1 MSHKAFYSKL
11 FAPPR
16 FLEMSAVSVEI
27 LQTGVCFLTTKST
40 SRGLLPDKIG
50 FIPLAP
56 GDVVHGEIVR
66 REPVIKALFEIKR
79 RTNAT
84 FVRFSVPEEK
94 TYIFKTHLP
103 DLKPEE
109 VRDVLDF
116 KLEENIPLSSK
127 EAVFDYDI
135 MPARKRSS
143 GLDVVVS
150 AAPLKAVEDLQS
162 IFQAAGLIP
171 ALFGPESNSVAKSV
185 VRSGNEQ
192 VLVIINIREANVI
205 LSWVVNGAVYQTS
218 SVNFGSSTFTEQ
230 IAKYCKVSLEEAVKI
245 KAEKLYHDS
254 SESADLFSQIINT
267 VSAIK
272 DEVYKFISYCNDKAE
287 VVSGADRV
295 IVCGQDAMIV
305 GLTRYL
311 SSNLNLPVEV
321 ANVWTNHFSFDDY
334 IPELSQAESLNYA
347 VVSGLSL
354 Y

>member
-16 FLEMSAVSVEI
+16 FLEMSAVAVEI
-27 LQTGVCFLTTKST
+27 LQTGVYFLTTKAT
-40 SRGLLPDKIG
+40 GRGLLPDKNG

-66 REPVIKALFEIKR
+66 REPVIKALFEIKK
-79 RTNAT
+79 RTGAT

-116 KLEENIPLSSK
+116 KLEENIPLSAK

-135 MPARKRSS
+135 MPAKKHNS
-143 GLDVVVS
+143 GLDVIVA
-150 AAPLKAVEDLQS
+150 AAPLKAIEDLQS
-162 IFQAAGLIP
+162 VFQSAGLIP
-171 ALFGPESNSVAKSV
+171 ALFGPESNNVAKAV
-185 VRSGNEQ
+185 VRSNNEQ
-192 VLVIINIREANVI
+192 VMVVVNIREANVI

-245 KAEKLYHDS
+245 KTEKLYR
-254 SESADLFSQIINT
+254 ESQESTELFSQIINT

-272 DEVYKFISYCNDKAE
+272 DEVYKFIAYCNDKGE
-287 VVSGADRV
+287 VTNGVDRV

-311 SSNLNLPVEV
+311 SSNLNLPVET
-321 ANVWTNHFSFDDY
+321 ANVWANHFSFDDY
-334 IPELSQAESLNYA
+334 IPELSQTESLNYA